1 MAAWSNRSLHASAK
15 MNDFFLLNDAER
27 RTQVPLLLRGVF
39 TRFSPPTEHCV
50 NLVNMTSSHVW
61 LGGVKKTPPCPTSHI
76 VMCVYVCMQ
85 IKINLACLTDSCII
99 SCSMKCPAY
108 YTEQYVTSAAKRRR
122 GTALFLYQR
131 QVVVTS
137 MSWKITCFR
146 RQSADLIT
154 LKAVISCVAYRR

>member
-1 MAAWSNRSLHASAK
+1 M
-15 MNDFFLLNDAER
+15 LNDAER
-27 RTQVPLLLRGVF
+27 GTQVPLLLRGVF
-39 TRFSPPTEHCV
+39 TRFAPPTEHCV
-50 NLVNMTSSHVW
+50 NFVNMTSSHVW
-61 LGGVKKTPPCPTSHI
+61 LGGVKKTPLSYLTLI
-76 VMCVYVCMQ
+76 VMCVCLYAD
-85 IKINLACLTDSCII
+85 KNNLACLTDSCII

-108 YTEQYVTSAAKRRR
+108 YTEQYVTSAAAKRRR

-154 LKAVISCVAYRR
+154 LKAVISCVAYRRWQLFQ